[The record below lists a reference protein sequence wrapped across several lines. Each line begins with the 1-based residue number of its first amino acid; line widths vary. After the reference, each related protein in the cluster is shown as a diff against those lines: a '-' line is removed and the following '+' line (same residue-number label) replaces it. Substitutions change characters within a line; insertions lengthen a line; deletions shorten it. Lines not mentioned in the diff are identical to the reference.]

1 MSEIQNPMGT
11 RKIFPLLV
19 SMSIPPII
27 SMMIQGLY
35 NIVDSIFVAHVSQEA
50 LTAVSLV
57 YPLQNLT
64 LSLAVGLGVGLNACI
79 ARSLG
84 SGNRQEAGNAAIHD
98 LLCTGLHSIL
108 FLLVGLFA
116 SRPFLLLFTQ
126 DETVLELGCQ
136 YSTIVICLSFG
147 SLFHICARELKNV
160 FKDQGVLIFFI
171 LVPLAY
177 PLVYAF
183 IYTQEVVR
191 DVPAAVVDNS
201 RSSLSREF
209 IRMVDATPDIKVQS
223 YCADMEEAQNLIEEG
238 RVYGIIY
245 IPEEFARNISQGKQ
259 VSVSIFSD
267 MSGLLYYKSL
277 LMATTNVSLD
287 MNKDIKIERMGN
299 TTARQDEIGTAPIE
313 YEDISLFNPQDGF
326 ASFLIPAVLILVIQ
340 QTLLLGIGLSAGTAR
355 ETNKF
360 QDLVPLSRKYNGTL
374 RIVLGKS
381 LAYFLIYA
389 IVSAYVLCVVP
400 RMFSLVQI
408 PNPTTLLLFILPYLS
423 ACIFFAMTCSIF
435 IHHRESCMMIYVFT
449 SVPLLFISGISWP
462 GAAIP
467 DFWKVVSW
475 IFPSTFGINGFVRI
489 NSMGATLPDVLTEFR
504 ALWLQTGIYFI
515 TTCIVYRRQIQI
527 SHRHVEEKLRKVR
540 KYFRLKK
547 KTVITQ

>member
-1 MSEIQNPMGT
+1 MKHQPF
-11 RKIFPLLV
+11 R
-19 SMSIPPII
+19 
-27 SMMIQGLY
+27 
-35 NIVDSIFVAHVSQEA
+35 NIV
-50 LTAVSLV
+50 
-57 YPLQNLT
+57 
-64 LSLAVGLGVGLNACI
+64 
-79 ARSLG
+79 
-84 SGNRQEAGNAAIHD
+84 RQGF
-98 LLCTGLHSIL
+98 S
-108 FLLVGLFA
+108 
-116 SRPFLLLFTQ
+116 
-126 DETVLELGCQ
+126 
-136 YSTIVICLSFG
+136 
-147 SLFHICARELKNV
+147 SLFHICAKELKNV

-183 IYTQEVVR
+183 IYTEEVVR

-201 RSSLSREF
+201 RSSMSREF
-209 IRMVDATPDIKVQS
+209 IRMVDATPDVRIQS
-223 YCADMEEAQNLIEEG
+223 YCADMEEAQNLIKEG

-245 IPEEFARNISQGKQ
+245 IPEEFVRNISQGKQ

-287 MNKDIKIERMGN
+287 MNKDIKIRRMGN

-313 YEDISLFNPQDGF
+313 YEEVSLFNPQDGF
-326 ASFLIPAVLILVIQ
+326 ASFLIPAVLILIIQ

-355 ETNKF
+355 ETNRY

-389 IVSAYVLCVVP
+389 MISAYVLCAIP
-400 RMFSLVQI
+400 KMFSLVQI
-408 PNPTTLLLFILPYLS
+408 ANPVTLLVFTLPYIL

-489 NSMGATLPDVLTEFR
+489 NSMGATLADVLPEFR
-504 ALWLQTGIYFI
+504 ALWIHTGIYFI

-527 SHRHVEEKLRKVR
+527 SHRHVEEKLKKVR
-540 KYFRLKK
+540 KYFRLTKK
-547 KTVITQ
+547 ENIIQ